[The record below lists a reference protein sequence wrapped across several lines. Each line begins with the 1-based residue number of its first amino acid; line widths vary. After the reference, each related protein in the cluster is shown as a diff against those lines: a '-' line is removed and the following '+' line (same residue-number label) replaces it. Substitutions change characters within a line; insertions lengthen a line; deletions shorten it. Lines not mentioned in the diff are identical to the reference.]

1 MLSKL
6 QMMIQIVIQK
16 IGLLT
21 AMILIK
27 NRISILP
34 QFKENNQEIEILK
47 KNIKMIL
54 VFGQIKLQLECQLLK
69 VKVNSVTSING
80 LL

>member
-54 VFGQIKLQLECQLLK
+54 VFGQIKLQLEYQLLK